1 MTVLQA
7 RDGLTMSR
15 WIETVH
21 WPVLSLRPGAGA
33 FTLLRVLPPLLALVT
48 ACELVFAA
56 QRTCRSGQQD
66 ATQTLLMQQACVAD
80 QQCRT
85 AIRAI

>member
-33 FTLLRVLPPLLALVT
+33 FTLLRMLPPLLALVT

-56 QRTCRSGQQD
+56 Q
-66 ATQTLLMQQACVAD
+66 
-80 QQCRT
+80 
-85 AIRAI
+85 

>member
-1 MTVLQA
+1 MEDQDKDGLELVKTVMESLLQLRMTVLQA

-56 QRTCRSGQQD
+56 Q
-66 ATQTLLMQQACVAD
+66 
-80 QQCRT
+80 
-85 AIRAI
+85 